1 MREPLKLLLQLAY
14 VTSAPISVTKASQV
28 AKPDMGQKSI
38 ISDRQA
44 LKTICRWVGWVVL
57 PVGKESK

>member
-1 MREPLKLLLQLAY
+1 MQEPLKLLLQLAY
-14 VTSAPISVTKASQV
+14 VTSIPVSVTKASQV

-44 LKTICRWVGWVVL
+44 LKTIPDSGL
-57 PVGKESK
+57 GSPASGKGE